1 MQDLRLLDPN
11 LHRNLAPD
19 HQTVRAA
26 NGGELG
32 SLGTLPATLKLN
44 NRTCHTELH
53 VYPQLSVSLLSKST
67 CIELGLLEKGWPQT
81 RVATAAALSV
91 EQPPSQEPAAP
102 TVLAGR
108 DLAAV
113 KEAIVAEFP
122 SVFQDAPFRPMAGP
136 PMHINLRSDAVP
148 CQHYRART
156 VPFQW
161 RDAVEAQLSSMVSK
175 GVIEKVPVG
184 ESLTWCHPMVVV
196 PKKSSAEPRITVDLT
211 GLNKYVERPAYPT
224 RVPSEVVASVPPG
237 MKYFTT
243 LDSRH
248 GYWQIPLDEAS
259 SKLTTFITPWGAYRF
274 RRNAMGL
281 ISAGDEHNRRG
292 DEALAGL
299 ENVQKVVEDVLI
311 YDTNLEAHVGRVR
324 EVIRRCSEHGITL
337 HPGKFVFGMP
347 SVSYCGFKL
356 SADGYRVDDHL
367 VKALHSFPV
376 PTNRTD
382 VRSFC
387 GLVQQLQAFSPSLT
401 PMLAPIRSLLSPK
414 SAFVWETPHQEAFQ
428 QVIRELTNPRILAN
442 YKPGLPLRLETD
454 AAQSKGLGMALWQQ
468 QSSGEWRILQCGSRH
483 VTPAESRYSAT
494 EVELLAVVWAVHK
507 AHLYLAGADFEL
519 VVDHRP
525 LILILNSKS
534 LDELPSPR
542 LVRLKEKLALYQ
554 LTAVWR
560 PGIEHKIV
568 DCFSRYPVDDPDVD
582 DEQADVEA
590 TAHIHVMLFKAQ
602 RDHNTDDRILALLE
616 DPHLTRLKT
625 EANQD
630 PQYQQLLI
638 ATQHGFPSDKRRLD
652 GTLGPFFAIR
662 HDLWTADGIV
672 MYGSRVVVPARL
684 RQEVL
689 HELHSSHQGQD
700 RTLRRARQVVYWPS
714 ITNDIR
720 NVVRSCAA
728 CAERLPS
735 HAPEPLLVEP
745 PPPRPFECAA
755 SDLFQLAGHHF
766 LVYTVRF
773 SGWPTVG
780 TCGRTATSAKVI
792 SLLKEW
798 MSEKGIPVRLT
809 TDGGPQFTSRA
820 FKEFCASW
828 GICHTI
834 SSPHH
839 HEANGAAEAAVKAIK
854 ALLGK
859 TTRNGNVNVDAF
871 RTGLLEFRN
880 TLRAHGFSPSQLLF
894 GRNLRSKV
902 LSHPSAFQQQWCEQ
916 RDALD
921 RAATTLAAKAKAKH
935 DLRAKPVSVLQPGTV
950 VRVQHPR
957 TKRWDT
963 IAEVVE
969 RKTSG
974 RSYGVK
980 TESGRMLW
988 RNRRFL
994 RLFFPSAAEA

>member
-1 MQDLRLLDPN
+1 M
-11 LHRNLAPD
+11 
-19 HQTVRAA
+19 
-26 NGGELG
+26 
-32 SLGTLPATLKLN
+32 
-44 NRTCHTELH
+44 
-53 VYPQLSVSLLSKST
+53 
-67 CIELGLLEKGWPQT
+67 
-81 RVATAAALSV
+81 
-91 EQPPSQEPAAP
+91 
-102 TVLAGR
+102 
-108 DLAAV
+108 
-113 KEAIVAEFP
+113 
-122 SVFQDAPFRPMAGP
+122 
-136 PMHINLRSDAVP
+136 
-148 CQHYRART
+148 
-156 VPFQW
+156 
-161 RDAVEAQLSSMVSK
+161 
-175 GVIEKVPVG
+175 
-184 ESLTWCHPMVVV
+184 
-196 PKKSSAEPRITVDLT
+196 
-211 GLNKYVERPAYPT
+211 
-224 RVPSEVVASVPPG
+224 
-237 MKYFTT
+237 
-243 LDSRH
+243 
-248 GYWQIPLDEAS
+248 
-259 SKLTTFITPWGAYRF
+259 
-274 RRNAMGL
+274 
-281 ISAGDEHNRRG
+281 
-292 DEALAGL
+292 
-299 ENVQKVVEDVLI
+299 
-311 YDTNLEAHVGRVR
+311 
-324 EVIRRCSEHGITL
+324 
-337 HPGKFVFGMP
+337 
-347 SVSYCGFKL
+347 
-356 SADGYRVDDHL
+356 
-367 VKALHSFPV
+367 
-376 PTNRTD
+376 
-382 VRSFC
+382 
-387 GLVQQLQAFSPSLT
+387 
-401 PMLAPIRSLLSPK
+401 
-414 SAFVWETPHQEAFQ
+414 
-428 QVIRELTNPRILAN
+428 
-442 YKPGLPLRLETD
+442 
-454 AAQSKGLGMALWQQ
+454 
-468 QSSGEWRILQCGSRH
+468 
-483 VTPAESRYSAT
+483 
-494 EVELLAVVWAVHK
+494 WAVHK

-519 VVDHRP
+519 VDDHRP
-525 LILILNSKS
+525 LIPILNSKS

-554 LTAVWR
+554 LTAVWW

-590 TAHIHVMLFKAQ
+590 TAHIHAMLFQAQ
-602 RDHNTDDRILALLE
+602 RDHTTDDIDRILALLE
-616 DPHLTRLKT
+616 DPHLTRRKT

-630 PQYQQLLI
+630 PQYQQLLT

-745 PPPRPFECAA
+745 PPSRPFECAA

-766 LVYTVRF
+766 LVYTDRF
-773 SGWPTVG
+773 SGWATVG
-780 TCGRTATSAKVI
+780 TCGRTATSDQVI

-854 ALLGK
+854 DLLGK

-880 TLRAHGFSPSQLLF
+880 TPRAHGFSPSQLLF

-902 LSHPSAFQQQWCEQ
+902 LSHPSAFQQQWREQ

-921 RAATTLAAKAKAKH
+921 RAATTLAAKAKAQH
-935 DLRAKPVSVLQPGTV
+935 DLRAKPLWVLQPGTV